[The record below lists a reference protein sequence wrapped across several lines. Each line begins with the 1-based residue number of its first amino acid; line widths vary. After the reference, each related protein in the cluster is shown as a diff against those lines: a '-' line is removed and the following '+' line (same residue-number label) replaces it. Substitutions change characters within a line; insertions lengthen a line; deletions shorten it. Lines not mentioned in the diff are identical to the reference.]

1 MRIIAGALKGR
12 TLTAPTWSGLRP
24 TSDALRETLFNVL
37 GPAVQDAVILD
48 LCAGTG
54 ALGIEALSR
63 GAARAVFIDDD
74 ARALAL
80 IEDNASRCG
89 VENRCAIIRGTAVGA
104 LADDVG
110 GPFDIVIADPP
121 YDAPWIDEALVAA
134 ARHMATGGVL
144 VLEHAWRRVAPEV
157 PSLTL
162 VRTRRAGDS
171 ALSTYRP
178 VPAAGA
184 AEGDHAS

>member
-12 TLTAPTWSGLRP
+12 TLTAPTWPGLRP

-37 GPAVQDAVILD
+37 GPTVQDAVVLD

-54 ALGIEALSR
+54 AIGIEALSR
-63 GAARAVFIDDD
+63 GAARVVFVDDD

-80 IEDNASRCG
+80 IAANAGRCG
-89 VENRCAIIRGTAVGA
+89 VENRCVIIRGTAVGA